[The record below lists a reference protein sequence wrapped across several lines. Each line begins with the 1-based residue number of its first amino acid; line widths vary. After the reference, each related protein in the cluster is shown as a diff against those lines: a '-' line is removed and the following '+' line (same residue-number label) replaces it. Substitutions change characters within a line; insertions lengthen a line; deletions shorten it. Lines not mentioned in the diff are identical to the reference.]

1 MVLIWCTGT
10 VAPPQSARD
19 HKVRARLT
27 TTSTSTRR
35 IPTTMANIEA
45 ALAAINALGPDEPF
59 SYTDIAKNIVLFD
72 LRLPEDTKAYTPHAR

>member
-1 MVLIWCTGT
+1 
-10 VAPPQSARD
+10 
-19 HKVRARLT
+19 
-27 TTSTSTRR
+27 
-35 IPTTMANIEA
+35 MANIEA